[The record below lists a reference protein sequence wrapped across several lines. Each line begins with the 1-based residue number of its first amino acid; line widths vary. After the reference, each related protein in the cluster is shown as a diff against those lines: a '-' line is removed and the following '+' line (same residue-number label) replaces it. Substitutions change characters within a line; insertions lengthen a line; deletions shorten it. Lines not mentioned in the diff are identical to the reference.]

1 VATITDIQ
9 IPETGAAPAADS
21 SHTPVLDQ
29 PGHPLD
35 PLSAA
40 ELEQA
45 VPILERENHFG
56 DNVRI
61 VSNRLDGTGQEP
73 GGERADPNRI

>member
-1 VATITDIQ
+1 M
-9 IPETGAAPAADS
+9 
-21 SHTPVLDQ
+21 
-29 PGHPLD
+29 
-35 PLSAA
+35 
-40 ELEQA
+40 EQA